1 MRHLSREQRKV
12 RLRLSG
18 RPHQEERPEYLGV
31 TFLFDAAV
39 LGNWWRGACVD
50 FPGYGIFTLHA
61 GEAAGKP
68 SSPRRHMNNLDVIGL
83 GVSTL
88 DIVTLVDH
96 FPAGEEVQRAH
107 DMTLQGGGPVATAIV
122 ALARLG
128 ARCAMLDTLGDDW
141 RGALILDEYR
151 REGVSTDFL
160 RVVEGCT
167 SAVACVLVEKRSGA
181 RTIVYL
187 PGTTP
192 ELSASALPREV
203 IEACRILHLNGR
215 HWEACVQAARWRRAV
230 GALTSF
236 DGGAGRFRPE
246 MRELVPLCQIAIVA
260 RQFAAEYTGTQEP
273 DVAAASLQQ
282 EGPELVVI
290 TDGARGSW
298 VSAPEQPVFHQPAY
312 RVPHL
317 VDTTGCGDAYHGAF
331 LFGLLQ
337 GWDLR
342 RIAAFASATA
352 AINAQHLG
360 GRRGLP
366 GPANVE
372 AFLQTAEPLP
382 PPP

>member
-1 MRHLSREQRKV
+1 
-12 RLRLSG
+12 
-18 RPHQEERPEYLGV
+18 
-31 TFLFDAAV
+31 
-39 LGNWWRGACVD
+39 
-50 FPGYGIFTLHA
+50 
-61 GEAAGKP
+61 
-68 SSPRRHMNNLDVIGL
+68 MNCLDVIGL

-128 ARCAMLDTLGDDW
+128 ARCAMLDLLGDDW
-141 RGALILDEYR
+141 RGRLIVDEYR
-151 REGVSTDFL
+151 REGVSTEFL
-160 RVVEGCT
+160 HLVEGCT
-167 SAVACVLVEKRSGA
+167 SAMACVLVEKDSAA

-192 ELSASALPREV
+192 ELSPSLLSRQA
-203 IEACRILHLNGR
+203 IESCRILHLNGR
-215 HWEACVQAARWRRAV
+215 HWEACLEVARWRRSA

-236 DGGAGRFRPE
+236 DGGAGRFLPE
-246 MRELVPLCQIAIVA
+246 MRELVPLCQLVIVA
-260 RQFAAEYTGTQEP
+260 RQFAAEYTGTDEP
-273 DVAAASLQQ
+273 EAAASSLLG
-282 EGPELVVI
+282 EGPALVAI

-298 VSAPEQPVFHQPAY
+298 VHAPPEPLFHQPAY
-312 RVPHL
+312 RVPQL

-337 GWDLR
+337 TWDLR
-342 RIAAFASATA
+342 RTAAFASACA
-352 AINAQHLG
+352 ALNGQHLG

-366 GPANVE
+366 SKAEVE

-382 PPP
+382 APP